1 MTLSSPLSD
10 CCSAPVTF
18 VESTPKYTN
27 YKCSR
32 CGRNTC
38 DLQPPAESGSGIVEA
53 PTAQNIHRLLDENS
67 EELCESFREYHT
79 LAKQYIRSLESKL
92 SVAVG
97 CLTAIKKELGS
108 YHKDKMHIYDSYTHG
123 LCSDT
128 LNRVSACLSKILPP
142 T

>member
-32 CGRNTC
+32 CGRNPC

-79 LAKQYIRSLESKL
+79 LAKQYIRSLESRL
-92 SVAVG
+92 SVAVSA
-97 CLTAIKKELGS
+97 LKELSSLGNGS
-108 YHKDKMHIYDSYTHG
+108 RPGNSIGNEVAQK
-123 LCSDT
+123 
-128 LNRVSACLSKILPP
+128 ALSKILPP
-142 T
+142 TL

>member
-1 MTLSSPLSD
+1 MTLSS

-32 CGRNTC
+32 CGQNPC

-92 SVAVG
+92 SVSVDKINKAKAFFTRQAETMHDCG
-97 CLTAIKKELGS
+97 MGT
-108 YHKDKMHIYDSYTHG
+108 KDVYDF
-123 LCSDT
+123 LDT
-128 LNRVSACLSKILPP
+128 L
-142 T
+142 